1 MRKIL
6 VVIDMQNDFIDGS
19 LGTKEAQQIV
29 PRVVEKM
36 KEYDPWNIYLTR
48 DTHYENYLD
57 TQEGRNLPV
66 EHCIEGTH
74 GWQLN
79 DAVAKAA
86 EKATVID
93 KPTFGSNR
101 LAGIL
106 MTERAQEALEIELVG
121 LCTEKKPPGA
131 GGGPASLFQL
141 SMCLPR
147 KEAMV
152 CASLYSVSPT
162 WFSPSFSTNSTSPS
176 ASPSEMM
183 GAAMAA
189 QQRSSVSVT

>member
-36 KEYDPWNIYLTR
+36 KEYD
-48 DTHYENYLD
+48 
-57 TQEGRNLPV
+57 
-66 EHCIEGTH
+66 
-74 GWQLN
+74 
-79 DAVAKAA
+79 AVAKAA

-93 KPTFGSNR
+93 QPTFGSNR

-121 LCTEKKPPGA
+121 LCTDICVVSNA
-131 GGGPASLFQL
+131 LLF
-141 SMCLPR
+141 
-147 KEAMV
+147 K
-152 CASLYSVSPT
+152 
-162 WFSPSFSTNSTSPS
+162 
-176 ASPSEMM
+176 
-183 GAAMAA
+183 AAMPEAPITVDA
-189 QQRSSVSVT
+189 SCCAGVTPESHRHALETMKMCQIKVVND

>member
-106 MTERAQEALEIELVG
+106 MTERAQEALVSNAL
-121 LCTEKKPPGA
+121 
-131 GGGPASLFQL
+131 LF
-141 SMCLPR
+141 
-147 KEAMV
+147 K
-152 CASLYSVSPT
+152 
-162 WFSPSFSTNSTSPS
+162 
-176 ASPSEMM
+176 
-183 GAAMAA
+183 AAMPEAPITVDA
-189 QQRSSVSVT
+189 SCCAGVTPESHRHALETMKMCQIKVVND